1 MTIGRRGFLA
11 GTASAAVAA
20 GSPKLVFGQRGA
32 FNDEILIYVFLR
44 GGMDGLSLY
53 APSAGHPDR
62 GNYEGLRDSLS
73 VRLPTSGANA
83 MLPLADG
90 FGLNAGAAPLHDL
103 WTQGDLAFVHATG
116 LPIVNRSHFEAER
129 FIEFG
134 TPGNAELGIPGSR
147 LTPDGWLTRHLNSA
161 TNLPPVITLPAV
173 VTESRTTLSFLRS
186 SAVVSLR
193 SPGSFD
199 FNETTSGNL
208 EEQVEDALQSIYAQD
223 GSDYGASGEL
233 ALTALT
239 QVEQIFGGLS
249 NQAYNEA
256 LSPEDRYPTF
266 LNNNGDPRLYSFS
279 DKLIT
284 LSRLIKADVG
294 LRLSQVDVGGWDD
307 HTEIGALPEGV
318 NNSSG
323 NFYDRINVV
332 SRAVQAFWNDMRGLA
347 NDPRDFT
354 GRVTMVF
361 QSEFGRRA
369 FNNNDNG
376 TDHGSGNL
384 MMLLGGNVNGGQFHG
399 TWPGLGPGE
408 LQNNAD
414 LRTTTD
420 FRQVLGEIL
429 IRRMGNNQFGTIFP
443 NFYDFEPMNIVQGP
457 YIFPDF
463 GPNNDIFRD
472 SFENT

>member
-1 MTIGRRGFLA
+1 MTRIGRRNFIA
-11 GTASAAVAA
+11 GSASAAAVAA
-20 GSPKLVFGQRGA
+20 TGSPKLVFGQGG
-32 FNDEILIYVFLR
+32 FNEDILIYVFLR

-62 GNYEGLRDSLS
+62 GNYENLRSSLS

-83 MLPLADG
+83 LLPLADG
-90 FGLNAGAAPLHDL
+90 FGLNPGAAPLRDL

-129 FIEFG
+129 FIELG
-134 TPGNAELGIPGSR
+134 TPGNAELGIPGNR
-147 LTPDGWLTRHLNSA
+147 LTPDGWLTRHLASA
-161 TNLPPVITLPAV
+161 NNLPPVITLPAV
-173 VTESRTTLSFLRS
+173 VTESRVTLSFLRS
-186 SAVVSLR
+186 SSVVSLR

-199 FNETTSGNL
+199 FSESNL
-208 EEQVEDALQSIYAQD
+208 EEQLESALQSIYAQD
-223 GSDYGASGEL
+223 GSDVGAAGDI

-239 QVEQIFGGLS
+239 SVEQIFAGQS
-249 NQAYNEA
+249 NTQYNDS

-266 LNNNGDPRLYSFS
+266 TNNSGNQQLYSIS

-294 LRLSQVDVGGWDD
+294 LRLSEVDFGGWDD
-307 HTEIGALPEGV
+307 HTEIGALPNGV

-323 NFYDRINVV
+323 NFYNRINTL
-332 SRAVQAFWNDMRGLA
+332 SLALMAFWNDMRGLA
-347 NDPRDFT
+347 NDPRNFT
-354 GRVTMVF
+354 NRITMVF

-376 TDHGSGNL
+376 TDHGAANM
-384 MMLLGGNVNGGQFHG
+384 MMLLGGNVNGGQFFG
-399 TWPGLGPGE
+399 TWPGLAQGQ

-420 FRQVLGEIL
+420 FRQVLSEIVN
-429 IRRMGNNQFGTIFP
+429 RRLGNNQFGAVFP
-443 NFYDFEPMNIVQGP
+443 NFYQYSPLGVVQGTDL
-457 YIFPDF
+457 FPIY
-463 GPNNDIFRD
+463 GPDNNIFRD
-472 SFENT
+472 SFEN